1 MEDIVT
7 NASDGRR
14 KSRAAPVR
22 VVLPD
27 GSLFEMPPEYSKLSN
42 ANIKNIPRDLYR
54 LQVMCQQRHLFAAVT
69 QKPWPDGKPM
79 DHFVAAGLSFPR
91 LFDHDP
97 ATLPEGGLAV
107 ACMCGASHPVDLP
120 RAFRLADERAALHPR
135 RRVCDASDVSPT
147 P

>member
-1 MEDIVT
+1 MSNE
-7 NASDGRR
+7 SDGRR
-14 KSRAAPVR
+14 RSRAAPVR

-54 LQVMCQQRHLFAAVT
+54 LQVMCQQRHLFAVVT
-69 QKPWPDGKPM
+69 QETWPDGKPM
-79 DHFVAAGLSFPR
+79 DHFVAAGLSIPR
-91 LFDHDP
+91 LFDDDP
-97 ATLPEGGLAV
+97 ATPLERLQI
-107 ACMCGASHPVDLP
+107 ACMCGGDHPVDLP

>member
-1 MEDIVT
+1 VEDNIVI

-69 QKPWPDGKPM
+69 QKSWHGREAYGP
-79 DHFVAAGLSFPR
+79 L
-91 LFDHDP
+91 
-97 ATLPEGGLAV
+97 
-107 ACMCGASHPVDLP
+107 
-120 RAFRLADERAALHPR
+120 R
-135 RRVCDASDVSPT
+135 RRRAVVSAAVRP
-147 P
+147 